1 MDSSRWVVNIEIL
14 GEMEAFVKL
23 ACGTHVVIVNCV
35 LYITTSTYKLL
46 LLLLLL
52 LRFLRRLLRPLD
64 RIYSV

>member
-46 LLLLLL
+46 LLLLL
-52 LRFLRRLLRPLD
+52 RFLRRLLRPLD

>member
-46 LLLLLL
+46 LLL
-52 LRFLRRLLRPLD
+52 RFLRRLLRPLD

>member
-23 ACGTHVVIVNCV
+23 ACDTHVVIVNCV

-46 LLLLLL
+46 LLL
-52 LRFLRRLLRPLD
+52 RFLRRLLRPLD